1 VQFLKR
7 VECYDM
13 RGIPVLHRTPTAH
26 TLNHGTTGNVNC
38 QLRSVKGPKTSC
50 SFTTP
55 LLWKYWKAVETASP
69 SGLRPEGHCHSILFQ
84 LGVRLHAEWQN
95 AGSLVHLLACGL
107 QLFESLQVPIPWPGC
122 RRGIAPWARCMSGWD
137 MNVEKWN
144 FVSRCE
150 SAGGV
155 R

>member
-1 VQFLKR
+1 MQFLKR

-84 LGVRLHAEWQN
+84 LARRTLARRMAECWLF
-95 AGSLVHLLACGL
+95 GTPPGL
-107 QLFESLQVPIPWPGC
+107 WF
-122 RRGIAPWARCMSGWD
+122 AA
-137 MNVEKWN
+137 
-144 FVSRCE
+144 F
-150 SAGGV
+150 
-155 R
+155 